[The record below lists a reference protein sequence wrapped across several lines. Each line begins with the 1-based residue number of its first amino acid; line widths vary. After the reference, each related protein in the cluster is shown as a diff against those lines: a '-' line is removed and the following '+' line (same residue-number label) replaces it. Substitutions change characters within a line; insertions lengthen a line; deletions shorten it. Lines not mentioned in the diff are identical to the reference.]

1 MKIQPIVEGHGEVQ
15 AVPTLLRRILHR
27 ASIFNV
33 DVGRPIRRP
42 QSRLL
47 QKQTLEQTVR
57 LATIQPDCSA
67 VLILFESEDDCPREL
82 GPKLTEWAAAAAGPI
97 PCAVVLAH
105 REYEAWFLASLESLR
120 GHRGIDINAY
130 YENDPEAVRGAKEA
144 LQTFMGHPYS
154 YSPTVDQAALSA
166 QIDLNVA
173 YWRSRSFR
181 HLVKATRDVLRA
193 LRMSPDAWR
202 WTEG

>member
-97 PCAVVLAH
+97 PCAVVLSH
-105 REYEAWFLASLESLR
+105 R
-120 GHRGIDINAY
+120 
-130 YENDPEAVRGAKEA
+130 
-144 LQTFMGHPYS
+144 
-154 YSPTVDQAALSA
+154 
-166 QIDLNVA
+166 
-173 YWRSRSFR
+173 
-181 HLVKATRDVLRA
+181 
-193 LRMSPDAWR
+193 
-202 WTEG
+202 